1 MNSNYY
7 PIKSKKDTFIL
18 LFSVL
23 MISFCSCGSEYTE
36 KSVNKTTIAALPIL
50 EYNILDTAPHSTRS
64 FTQGLLFNGK
74 EIFES
79 TGSPTEIPDSRSV
92 LGILNLKNGEIDVK
106 AELDRRIYF
115 GEGIAVFK
123 DKIYQLTYKRKTCFI
138 YKLNTFK
145 QINKVS
151 FSNNE
156 GWGLTSNDEEL
167 IMSDGSCYLSFLN
180 PDDLSLIK
188 TIPVTK
194 NKEAVNYINELEYV
208 NGFIYANVWLTN
220 DILKIDSKTGNVV
233 ARVDLTPL
241 KERALQLYPGSQE
254 TNGIAYDPIS
264 KSLFVTGKLWPII
277 YEIKV
282 AGI

>member
-1 MNSNYY
+1 
-7 PIKSKKDTFIL
+7 
-18 LFSVL
+18 
-23 MISFCSCGSEYTE
+23 TE
-36 KSVNKTTIAALPIL
+36 KSVNKTNIAALPIL
-50 EYNILDTAPHSTRS
+50 EYNILDTLPHSTKS

-79 TGSPTEIPDSRSV
+79 TGSPSEIQDCRSV

-123 DKIYQLTYKRKTCFI
+123 DKIYQLTYKSKTCFI

-254 TNGIAYDPIS
+254 TNGIAYNPIS